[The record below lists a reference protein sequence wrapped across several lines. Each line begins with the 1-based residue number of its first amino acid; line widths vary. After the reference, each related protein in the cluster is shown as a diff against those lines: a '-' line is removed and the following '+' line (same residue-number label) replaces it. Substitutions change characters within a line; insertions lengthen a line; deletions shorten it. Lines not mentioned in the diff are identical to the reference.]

1 MNEVGGE
8 KSGDIRRRLVL
19 VISEELEASPGS
31 DQRAPGSSK
40 RGAHAA
46 RKAFY
51 RQTGEIQ
58 VVIDDARRRQA
69 VSEAL
74 ALWGTRP
81 VRPAPSR
88 RRAIVA
94 LAVLLCLA
102 ASVFPIHAASR
113 SSLPGQPLWPV
124 KRVGESVR
132 QWLAR
137 GPREEARAALA
148 TTAERLREAQVLAAD
163 ERFEAA
169 REALGRFYREF
180 EVARRRLRA
189 VSRED
194 HSDVFAESDRQLSE
208 AAELDNR
215 LSGEAAH
222 STSPKGP
229 EAVGTLS
236 PTPKP
241 PWEPENP
248 RETAS

>member
-1 MNEVGGE
+1 MNEVGTDMR
-8 KSGDIRRRLVL
+8 GDGKRRLAL
-19 VISEELEASPGS
+19 LISEELEASRS
-31 DQRAPGSSK
+31 EQAAPGSGK
-40 RGAHAA
+40 KGAYTA
-46 RKAFY
+46 RKVFY
-51 RQTGEIQ
+51 SQTGEIP

-88 RRAIVA
+88 RWTIVA
-94 LAVLLCLA
+94 LAVLVLLA
-102 ASVFPIHAASR
+102 ASVFPIHGASR
-113 SSLPGQPLWPV
+113 SSLPGQPLWTV

-137 GPREEARAALA
+137 GPTEEARAALA

-169 REALGRFYREF
+169 REALERFYREF
-180 EVARRRLRA
+180 ETARRRLRA

-194 HSDVFAESDRQLSE
+194 HPDVYAESDRQLKE

-215 LSGEAAH
+215 LNGEGAH
-222 STSPKGP
+222 TTSPRGP

-248 RETAS
+248 RETPSG